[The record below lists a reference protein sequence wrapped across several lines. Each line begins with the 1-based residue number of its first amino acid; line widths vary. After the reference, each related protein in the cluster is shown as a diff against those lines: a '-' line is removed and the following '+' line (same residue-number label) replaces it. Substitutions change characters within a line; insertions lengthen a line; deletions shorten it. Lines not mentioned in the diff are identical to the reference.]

1 MEDRKVVI
9 ELQNVKRYFQVGS
22 ETVKALR
29 GVSFK
34 IYEGEFVTIQG
45 TSGSGKSTLL
55 NQLGCLDTPT
65 SGEYFLDGISV
76 RTMSKTQRAHL
87 RNRKIGFVFQN
98 YNLLAKTTAIENV
111 ELPLMYNSAVS
122 ATERRERAISALK
135 AVGLGDRLEHK
146 SNQMSGGQMQR
157 VAIARALVN
166 DPAVLLAD
174 EATGNLDTRTSFE
187 MLVLFQELYKQG
199 HTIIFVTHNPEIAEY
214 ASRNINLRD
223 GKIREDTINTNIKSA
238 AEALA
243 ALIMNILNLFK
254 VSIKAVSNNKM
265 RSFLSMLGII
275 IGVAAVIIMMAIGQG
290 SKESIRQ
297 ELSTMGTNL
306 LTVRPG
312 ADMRGGVRQ
321 DPSSMQ
327 TLKMADYER
336 ILRERKFVTKV
347 SPEVTASGQ
356 VIYGNNNT
364 NTSMYGES
372 TDYLDIKQWTI
383 EEGECFTDED
393 IKKASKVCVVGKTIV
408 TELFGEGADPIGK
421 TVRFKSIPMRIVG
434 VLKSK
439 GYNSWGMDQDN
450 VMIAPYTT
458 VMKRVAAQTWFSSI
472 VCSAVTEE
480 LSDAAIEELT
490 QILRDNHKLKED
502 ADDDFTIRSQA
513 EMMETM
519 SSTMDTVT
527 LILVVAAAFSLLVA
541 GIGIMNIM
549 LVSVTERTKEIGLR
563 MAVGATGPVISL
575 QFLIE
580 SVLISVTGGL
590 LGIFVGCSA
599 SAFLPS
605 FGMPSSVPAWSIYVS
620 FLVCVFIG
628 VLFGYIP
635 AQKAANMDPIEA
647 IRHE

>member
-1 MEDRKVVI
+1 
-9 ELQNVKRYFQVGS
+9 
-22 ETVKALR
+22 
-29 GVSFK
+29 
-34 IYEGEFVTIQG
+34 
-45 TSGSGKSTLL
+45 
-55 NQLGCLDTPT
+55 
-65 SGEYFLDGISV
+65 
-76 RTMSKTQRAHL
+76 
-87 RNRKIGFVFQN
+87 
-98 YNLLAKTTAIENV
+98 
-111 ELPLMYNSAVS
+111 
-122 ATERRERAISALK
+122 
-135 AVGLGDRLEHK
+135 
-146 SNQMSGGQMQR
+146 
-157 VAIARALVN
+157 
-166 DPAVLLAD
+166 
-174 EATGNLDTRTSFE
+174 
-187 MLVLFQELYKQG
+187 
-199 HTIIFVTHNPEIAEY
+199 
-214 ASRNINLRD
+214 
-223 GKIREDTINTNIKSA
+223 
-238 AEALA
+238 
-243 ALIMNILNLFK
+243 MNILNLFK
-254 VSIKAVSNNKM
+254 VSLKAVANNKM

-275 IGVAAVIIMMAIGQG
+275 IGVAAVIIMMSIGQG

-306 LTVRPG
+306 LTIRPG

-321 DPSSMQ
+321 DPSAMQ

-336 ILRERKFVTKV
+336 IMREKKFVTKV

-356 VIYGNNNT
+356 AIYGNNNT
-364 NTSMYGES
+364 NASMYGES
-372 TDYLDIKQWTI
+372 IDYLDIKQWPV
-383 EEGECFTDED
+383 EEGDCFTEED
-393 IKKASKVCVVGKTIV
+393 IRKAAKVCVVGATIV
-408 TELFGEGADPIGK
+408 KELFNGHDPIGK
-421 TVRFKSIPMRIVG
+421 TIRFKSIPMRVIG

-450 VMIAPYTT
+450 VIIAPYTT
-458 VMKRVAAQTWFSSI
+458 VMKRIVAQTYFSSI
-472 VCSAVTEE
+472 VCSALTEE

-490 QILRDNHKLKED
+490 QMLRDNHKLKGD
-502 ADDDFTIRSQA
+502 AADDFTIRSQA

-590 LGIFVGCSA
+590 LGILVGCSA
-599 SAFLPS
+599 STFLGS

-620 FLVCVFIG
+620 FMVCVFIG

>member
-1 MEDRKVVI
+1 
-9 ELQNVKRYFQVGS
+9 
-22 ETVKALR
+22 
-29 GVSFK
+29 
-34 IYEGEFVTIQG
+34 
-45 TSGSGKSTLL
+45 
-55 NQLGCLDTPT
+55 
-65 SGEYFLDGISV
+65 
-76 RTMSKTQRAHL
+76 
-87 RNRKIGFVFQN
+87 
-98 YNLLAKTTAIENV
+98 
-111 ELPLMYNSAVS
+111 
-122 ATERRERAISALK
+122 
-135 AVGLGDRLEHK
+135 
-146 SNQMSGGQMQR
+146 
-157 VAIARALVN
+157 
-166 DPAVLLAD
+166 
-174 EATGNLDTRTSFE
+174 
-187 MLVLFQELYKQG
+187 
-199 HTIIFVTHNPEIAEY
+199 
-214 ASRNINLRD
+214 
-223 GKIREDTINTNIKSA
+223 
-238 AEALA
+238 
-243 ALIMNILNLFK
+243 MNILNLIK
-254 VSIKAVSNNKM
+254 VSLKAVANNKM

-290 SKESIRQ
+290 SKASIRS

-306 LTVRPG
+306 LTIRPG

-321 DPSSMQ
+321 DPSAMQ

-336 ILRERKFVTKV
+336 IVKEKKFVTKV

-356 VIYGNNNT
+356 AIYGNNNT
-364 NTSMYGES
+364 NASMYGDS
-372 TDYLDIKQWTI
+372 VDYLEIRQWVI
-383 EEGECFTDED
+383 DEGECFTEED
-393 IKKASKVCVVGKTIV
+393 IKKAAKVCVVGATIV
-408 TELFGEGADPIGK
+408 KELFNGSDPIGK
-421 TVRFKSIPMRIVG
+421 TIRFKSIPMRIVG

-450 VMIAPYTT
+450 VIIAPYTT
-458 VMKRVAAQTWFSSI
+458 VMKRIAAQTYFSSI

-490 QILRDNHKLKED
+490 QILRDNHKLKDE
-502 ADDDFTIRSQA
+502 AADDFTIRSQA

-527 LILVVAAAFSLLVA
+527 IILVVAAAFSLLVA

-590 LGIFVGCSA
+590 IGVLVGVAASTFVA
-599 SAFLPS
+599 S